1 MSFHYLI
8 APVHVFLHFI
18 IYLHSSLFEEAVE
31 AAGLE
36 FRSDKLWDAY
46 IDWEKAN
53 GNMTNVLKIYDRLL
67 SSQTQQYIK
76 HFTK

>member
-1 MSFHYLI
+1 M
-8 APVHVFLHFI
+8 FLTQFAI
-18 IYLHSSLFEEAVE
+18 LFHSSLFEEAVDT
-31 AAGLE
+31 AGLE

-53 GNMTNVLKIYDRLL
+53 GNMTNVLKIYDLLL
-67 SSQTQQYIK
+67 STQTQQYIK